1 MKKILAILL
10 IFVIAFAFV
19 ACGDDNG
26 ETGEPQ
32 LPGVVGPGYGNDG
45 TGVDTDPIPIPP
57 ESLIDIENANKK

>member
-10 IFVIAFAFV
+10 ILVMTLAFV

-32 LPGVVGPGYGNDG
+32 LPGVSSGNDG
-45 TGVDTDPIPIPP
+45 DGSGVDTDPIPIPP